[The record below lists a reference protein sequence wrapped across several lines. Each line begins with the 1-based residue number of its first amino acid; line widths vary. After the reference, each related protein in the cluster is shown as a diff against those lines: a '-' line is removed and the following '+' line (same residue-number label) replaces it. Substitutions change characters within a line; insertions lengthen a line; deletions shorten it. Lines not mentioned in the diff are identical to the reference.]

1 MTARISK
8 VPHWIIPGG
17 SSLQYKPVFKIQA
30 KKNMSLYVRYQQIDS
45 GLSVIRYDTTTHK
58 SDIFYMVEDSYT
70 FRVQR
75 SVNSTNLEVSAESFG
90 FSDYDSL
97 PVTLIDSK
105 FSLVVRGIR
114 YSEMSEDDMTRAE
127 AMLTKYF
134 NLKVL

>member
-8 VPHWIIPGG
+8 LPHWIIPGG
-17 SSLQYKPVFKIQA
+17 SSLQYKPVFKIQV

-45 GLSVIRYDTTTHK
+45 GLSVIRYDTTMHQ

-75 SVNSTNLEVSAESFG
+75 LVNSTSLEVSVESFG
-90 FSDYDSL
+90 FSDYNQL
-97 PVTLIDSK
+97 PTTLIDSQ
-105 FSLVVRGIR
+105 FSLVVRGIS
-114 YSEMSEDDMTRAE
+114 YKEMSEDDMIRAE
-127 AMLTKYF
+127 AMLAKYF

>member
-8 VPHWIIPGG
+8 LPHWFIPGG
-17 SSLQYKPVFKIQA
+17 SSLQYKPVFKIQV

-45 GLSVIRYDTTTHK
+45 GLSVIRYDTTMHQ

-70 FRVQR
+70 FRVQK
-75 SVNSTNLEVSAESFG
+75 SVNSTNLAVSVESIG

-105 FSLVVRGIR
+105 FSLVFHGIS
-114 YSEMSEDDMTRAE
+114 YQEMSEADMTKAE
-127 AMLTKYF
+127 SMLAKYF